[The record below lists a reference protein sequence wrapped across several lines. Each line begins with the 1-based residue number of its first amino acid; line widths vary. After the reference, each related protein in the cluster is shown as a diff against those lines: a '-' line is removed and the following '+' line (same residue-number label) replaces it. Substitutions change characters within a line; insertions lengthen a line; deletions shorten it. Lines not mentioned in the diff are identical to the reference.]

1 MYILV
6 TNDDGVWAPGVQ
18 ALARKMTEVGNVV
31 LVAPLEEKSAV
42 GHGITIRDPIQVKEL
57 KVEGLSQ
64 VWGVNGTPADCVK
77 LGLQELLQHECGLVI
92 SGINNGPN
100 MGTDVLYSGTVSAA
114 IEGVIMGVPSLAV
127 SLASWD
133 YEDYSVAAEITL
145 TLVKEIIR
153 RERVLPSGTLL
164 NINIPP
170 VQREEIKG
178 IKITGLGTR
187 EYENSFERR
196 LDPRGNPY
204 YWSTGKLLPTQEK
217 NADLDA
223 PAVENNFVSVTPLQF
238 DLTNYQIIKEIKE
251 WGLEKLTLF

>member
-6 TNDDGVWAPGVQ
+6 TNDDGVSAPGVQ
-18 ALARKMTEVGNVV
+18 ALARKMMEVGNVV

-42 GHGITIRDPIQVKEL
+42 GHGITIRDPIRVSEL

-77 LGLQELLQHECGLVI
+77 LGLQELLQHECGLVV

-114 IEGVIMGVPSLAV
+114 IEGVIIGVPSIAV

-153 RERVLPSGTLL
+153 QERVLPPGTLL
-164 NINIPP
+164 NVNIPP
-170 VQREEIKG
+170 VPREEIKG
-178 IKITGLGTR
+178 IKITGLGAR
-187 EYENSFERR
+187 EYENRFEKR

-204 YWSTGKLLPTQEK
+204 YWSIGKLLPTQEK

-251 WGLEKLTLF
+251 WGLEGLKL

>member
-153 RERVLPSGTLL
+153 RKEFFLPVL
-164 NINIPP
+164 
-170 VQREEIKG
+170 
-178 IKITGLGTR
+178 
-187 EYENSFERR
+187 Y
-196 LDPRGNPY
+196 
-204 YWSTGKLLPTQEK
+204 
-217 NADLDA
+217 
-223 PAVENNFVSVTPLQF
+223 
-238 DLTNYQIIKEIKE
+238 
-251 WGLEKLTLF
+251 